1 MRSRLLLGALIAGG
15 ILAAV
20 FAVPTNAV
28 RAAQKG
34 PGGTE
39 GAVMGMPTARAA
51 TPFEEFAGR
60 LKLDEKTQLLP
71 ARDAFLAAA
80 TEAGTPGREMLQLR
94 QKLLNQEL
102 NGQTGDEKATLDA
115 YTAAAIKMASLEAA
129 AMVKVQAMLKPDQ
142 QTRIPQAYVIVMGMF
157 QPPGGSSGRGR

>member
-1 MRSRLLLGALIAGG
+1 MRSRLVLGALLAGV

-20 FAVPTNAV
+20 FALPTNAV

-71 ARDAFLAAA
+71 ARDIFLAAA
-80 TEAGTPGREMLQLR
+80 TEAGAPGREMLQLR
-94 QKLLNQEL
+94 QRLLNLEL
-102 NGQTGDEKATLDA
+102 SGQGNGEKEIIRKTVFIPTG
-115 YTAAAIKMASLEAA
+115 TAE
-129 AMVKVQAMLKPDQ
+129 
-142 QTRIPQAYVIVMGMF
+142 
-157 QPPGGSSGRGR
+157 